1 MEKEATKFF
10 EMVLNNSSE
19 ITKEM
24 KLEIYKTLDLE
35 GKILMPNSNDN
46 TRLIEQIKE
55 GIDNFQFNIIE
66 NNFLK

>member
-1 MEKEATKFF
+1 MEENIWQKKQQNFF

-35 GKILMPNSNDN
+35 GRRHN
-46 TRLIEQIKE
+46 TSKEQ
-55 GIDNFQFNIIE
+55 QTQRRAARR
-66 NNFLK
+66 